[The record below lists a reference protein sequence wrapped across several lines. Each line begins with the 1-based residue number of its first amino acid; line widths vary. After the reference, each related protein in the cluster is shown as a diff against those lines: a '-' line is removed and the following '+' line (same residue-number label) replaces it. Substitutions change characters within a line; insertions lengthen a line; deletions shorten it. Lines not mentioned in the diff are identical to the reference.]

1 MSETD
6 TMPYMVFYDSST
18 RLPMKPDFEKLTSF
32 VAVFFGNMIRDQKGE
47 SFSDIQLPRFCNLN
61 DFKGMEEIYLK
72 QQKMYPDSLVC
83 PNDADKL
90 LL

>member
-1 MSETD
+1 
-6 TMPYMVFYDSST
+6 MPYMVFYNSST
-18 RLPMKPDFEKLTSF
+18 HLPMKPDFEKLESF
-32 VAVFFGNMIRDQKGE
+32 MTAYFGNMIRDQTGQ
-47 SFSDIQLPRFCNLN
+47 SFSDVQYPRPCNLD

-83 PNDADKL
+83 PSNADKL